1 MTREEFK
8 EKIKSAI
15 RYTDNAVR
23 IYPDGRVQLT
33 RSNLQMDAKLYYQ
46 FRYFDVARKFVLAN
60 GYKMKVA
67 DFLETITNVFEQI
80 TTNKND

>member
-1 MTREEFK
+1 MTKEEFR
-8 EKIKSAI
+8 EKIKGSI

-33 RSNLQMDAKLYYQ
+33 RSNLQMGAKLYYQ

-67 DFLETITNVFEQI
+67 DFLESITNVFEQI
-80 TTNKND
+80 TKNND